1 VTVTLA
7 PGPADDDES
16 VAAQLGVADLG
27 REAIGGDIDALGLF
41 ADLAPKGTMP
51 AVPSRIEIPD
61 NPKKLA
67 QRIAYLVT
75 KASFAYNM
83 LQEGDRVMVCMSGG
97 KDSYALLHFLQHVQR
112 HAPFRFELL
121 AVHLDQGHPGFPL
134 DVLEGYLSQCG
145 SPYEII
151 HEHTYGVVVDKLKP
165 GKTTCSLCSRL
176 RRGILYS
183 HAQKFGCTK
192 IALGH
197 HRDDILATLM
207 LNLFFCGQL
216 KAMPAKLKSDDGK
229 NVVIRP
235 LAFVPEEM
243 IKRYAAMAR
252 WPLIPCSLCSRQP
265 DLKRA
270 QMEALLE
277 TMDRIY
283 PGALPSALNA
293 VQSAHPRFLLDR
305 ELYDFDAGVELEG
318 RPGAGSDADEDAWS

>member
-1 VTVTLA
+1 MTVTVT
-7 PGPADDDES
+7 PGH
-16 VAAQLGVADLG
+16 
-27 REAIGGDIDALGLF
+27 REAVQAREPLPTLGGDIDTTQLF
-41 ADLAPKGTMP
+41 AALAPKGTMP
-51 AVPSRIEIPD
+51 AVPSRMEIPE

-75 KASFAYNM
+75 KASHTYNM
-83 LQEGDRVMVCMSGG
+83 LQDGDRVMVCMSGG
-97 KDSYALLHFLQHVQR
+97 KDSYAMLHFLQHVQR
-112 HAPFRFELL
+112 HAPFRIELL
-121 AVHLDQGHPGFPL
+121 AVHLNQGHPGFPL
-134 DVLEGYLSQCG
+134 DVLEGYLKNCG
-145 SPYEII
+145 SPYQII
-151 HEHTYGVVVDKLKP
+151 NENTYDIVVDKLKP

-176 RRGILYS
+176 RRGILYK
-183 HAQKFGCTK
+183 HARLFGCTK
-192 IALGH
+192 VALGH

-216 KAMPAKLKSDDGK
+216 KAMPAKLQSDDGL

-243 IKRYAAMAR
+243 IKRFAAMEG

-265 DLKRA
+265 DLKRS
-270 QMEALLE
+270 QMEAMLA

-305 ELYDFDAGVELEG
+305 ELYDFDAGVDVN
-318 RPGAGSDADEDAWS
+318 GAHGSTSDADEDAWS